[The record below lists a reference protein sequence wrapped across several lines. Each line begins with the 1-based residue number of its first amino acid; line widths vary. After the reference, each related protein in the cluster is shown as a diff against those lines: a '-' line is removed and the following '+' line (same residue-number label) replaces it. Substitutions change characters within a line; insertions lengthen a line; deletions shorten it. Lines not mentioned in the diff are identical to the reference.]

1 MNVQKVRLLDVF
13 VIAPVL
19 IYASTKKELND
30 PLRLAILGIGVATL
44 IYNAHNYMK
53 AKNS

>member
-19 IYASTKKELND
+19 MYASTKKQLSD
-30 PLRLAILGIGVATL
+30 SMRLTILGIGVATL
-44 IYNAHNYMK
+44 IYNAHNYIK
-53 AKNS
+53 AK